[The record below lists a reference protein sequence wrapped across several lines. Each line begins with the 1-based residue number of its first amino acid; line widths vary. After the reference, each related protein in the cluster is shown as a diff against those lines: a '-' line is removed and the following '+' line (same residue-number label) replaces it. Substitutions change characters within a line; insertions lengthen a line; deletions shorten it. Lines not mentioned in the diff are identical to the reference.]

1 MKKIAVALLV
11 PWLMVANMASAAITR
26 NALDQVAVSVW
37 QVRSAFHAF
46 TVMNGDRKYEGQ
58 LADVIDLGND
68 NVALLAEEAETDA
81 ELGLVTELEDMWRRY
96 TDLADSN
103 EIVDLGYTDRY
114 TVLDLDTLALDMH
127 QRLLTAREERDGQGA
142 DLMTLAVKL
151 QRIASEYMGIAASPD
166 GGGTVGFG
174 EGRLDFKEAVPE
186 FEQLLEQ
193 AQAKYAGNEMVT
205 RSLNQVAAKWNF
217 MRESLVKFYE
227 NSVPFVVHRYSG
239 SMVDSLQLAVIMMD
253 S

>member
-1 MKKIAVALLV
+1 MKRIAMALLV
-11 PWLMVANMASAAITR
+11 PMLLVSNLTLAAISR
-26 NALDQVAVSVW
+26 DALDQVAVSVW
-37 QVRSAFHAF
+37 QIRSAFHAF
-46 TVMNGDRKYEGQ
+46 TVMNGDRVYEAQ
-58 LADVIDLGND
+58 LADVIDLGDENM
-68 NVALLAEEAETDA
+68 ALLADEAETDE

-96 TDLADSN
+96 TELANSN
-103 EIVDLGYTDRY
+103 TIIDMGYTDRY
-114 TVLDLDTLALDMH
+114 TVLDLDAMALDLH
-127 QRLLTAREERDGQGA
+127 TRLKEAREERSSKGA

-151 QRIASEYMGIAASPD
+151 QRLSSEYMGIAASPD

-186 FEQLLEQ
+186 FERLLEE
-193 AQAKYAGNEMVT
+193 AQAKYAGNEMVS

-227 NSVPFVVHRYSG
+227 NSVPFVVHRYST
-239 SMVDSLQLAVIMMD
+239 SMVDSLTLAVSMME